1 MDSISRSSPVHP
13 CYDDETPE
21 ESSWTMYFKD
31 FSDDNGGVVEMNG
44 NNSCCYSDINHRT
57 TSLVSGRHVVV
68 GASSDHNKSIKKK
81 RLSFKKRKTNGSSAG
96 SFDDDLQDT
105 ASSPVNGPK
114 MCDMENQFG
123 KNLMMKDA
131 MDTSKD
137 KGSGS
142 SRDMDERNDELGFIK
157 GGEDEET
164 QLKKKG
170 LCLVPLSMV
179 LQYLV

>member
-1 MDSISRSSPVHP
+1 MSRSSPVNP

-31 FSDDNGGVVEMNG
+31 FSDDNDGVVEMNG
-44 NNSCCYSDINHRT
+44 SSSCCYSDINPR

-68 GASSDHNKSIKKK
+68 EASSDHNKSIKKK

-96 SFDDDLQDT
+96 FFDDDLQDT
-105 ASSPVNGPK
+105 ASSPVNSPK
-114 MCDMENQFG
+114 MSNMENQFG
-123 KNLMMKDA
+123 KIMMMKDA
-131 MDTSKD
+131 MDPSKD

-142 SRDMDERNDELGFIK
+142 SRGMDERNDELGFIK

-164 QLKKKG
+164 QRKKRG

-179 LQYLV
+179 LQYLG